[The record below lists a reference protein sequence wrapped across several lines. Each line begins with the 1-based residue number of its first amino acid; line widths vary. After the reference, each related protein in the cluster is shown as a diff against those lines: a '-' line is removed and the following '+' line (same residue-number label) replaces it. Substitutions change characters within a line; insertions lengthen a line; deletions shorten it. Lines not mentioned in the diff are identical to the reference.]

1 MLATLQGSP
10 MANSK
15 SLKDKAQGKYLIC
28 RQVRHWVEEGPN
40 HDKSPK
46 TACYKYQQ
54 LGHWVALCPWDD
66 RASRSSDKPSLM
78 MVQQDWSSPLQP
90 ACLSK
95 ITIMELEP
103 RVQLDVAGRSKNF
116 LVDTGATY
124 SVLSSFS
131 RVFSSQTCTILGA
144 MGKSIMKRFTQAL
157 LCCWNGQILCHQV
170 LVVPACPIPLLG
182 RELSLPSKSC
192 SDCSPD
198 TRCFKTLSWGQTN
211 YFYQPPSEI
220 TPEWERPF
228 MDLWSKDP
236 QISSSADGKSR
247 PDCIPLWGS

>member
-1 MLATLQGSP
+1 MPSIGTLGSTLP
-10 MANSK
+10 SGPK
-15 SLKDKAQGKYLIC
+15 SLKVKCQAFPHDGSTGLKRPAPASPP
-28 RQVRHWVEEGPN
+28 VTDN
-40 HDKSPK
+40 H
-46 TACYKYQQ
+46 
-54 LGHWVALCPWDD
+54 H
-66 RASRSSDKPSLM
+66 RAGAKGATGL
-78 MVQQDWSSPLQP
+78 
-90 ACLSK
+90 
-95 ITIMELEP
+95 
-103 RVQLDVAGRSKNF
+103 AGRSKNL

-124 SVLSSFS
+124 SVLTSYS
-131 RVFSSQTCTILGA
+131 RAFSSQTCTILGA
-144 MGKSIMKRFTQAL
+144 TGKTITKRFTQAL

-228 MDLWSKDP
+228 MDL
-236 QISSSADGKSR
+236 
-247 PDCIPLWGS
+247 